1 MKITLECSVTFF
13 SFFVK
18 TYWKFLLF
26 FHFGKTCIDSS
37 LCIASPQIFSVI
49 KYSPATGVNTRI
61 FFLTES
67 PLLSD
72 HSFYIS
78 VFILSENFM
87 QMLLLLFFLFN
98 LLASFA
104 LTFLCLILKERT
116 SLVVQWLRCHLPVQ
130 GVQVRSLARQLKS
143 YMPPGQKKSKQ
154 KAETVV

>member
-1 MKITLECSVTFF
+1 MLCYFF
-13 SFFVK
+13 FFFVK

-37 LCIASPQIFSVI
+37 LCIASPQIFSLI
-49 KYSPATGVNTRI
+49 KYSSATGVNTRI

-72 HSFYIS
+72 HCFYIS

-116 SLVVQWLRCHLPVQ
+116 SLMVQWLRRHLPVQ